1 MTENQCIFFL
11 APLAASFK
19 DITTIPREV
28 MEIHGHLPL
37 SNPKQPTYPFQGP
50 SRDKT
55 VIDLLKISQKHSC
68 QPKLN

>member
-11 APLAASFK
+11 GPLAASFK
-19 DITTIPREV
+19 DITPIPRQV

-37 SNPKQPTYPFQGP
+37 STPEQPTYPFQGP
-50 SRDKT
+50 SRDKI

-68 QPKLN
+68 HLKLN